1 MSFVGEIRRR
11 KVFQVAVVYAVVA
24 WLLIQIIDV
33 VNDPLSLPAWFD
45 TVAIVLLMLGL
56 PIAIIL
62 AWAFDITP
70 AGVVRTPDLDVDTG
84 TGVPVGAPHQPTQ
97 SPEQVSSSPPA
108 RSVAPPPGVLP
119 NSVAVLP
126 LENLSP
132 NPDDAYFA
140 AGIHEE
146 ILNCLT
152 KIKDLS
158 VIARTSVKR
167 YADTDKSIAEIAEEL
182 GVGTVME
189 GSVRYAGERVRVT
202 AQLIDAVT
210 EDHLWSEVYER
221 DLADVFAIQADIA
234 AKIAEALEAEFS
246 VAEKESLDKLP
257 TTSPEAYALYLRA
270 MAILQEH
277 GLEVGGSP
285 ELRSSSQS
293 YLDRAIVADPDFT
306 LAYVQ
311 RARIAVFSLN
321 LDPGTRENYA
331 SRRKKVEDLAL
342 RDLEKALALDPTIG
356 AAHGVLARIHQYNWR
371 GSEALEAY
379 GRAVQLSPNDPDVLI
394 DYAVFC
400 AFSGRTEEA
409 IRLGQRALTLDP
421 NSGPRLNLLALIYLA
436 AGDPDAGIESLRRA
450 TELSP
455 AFSIGRGSLATW
467 EAVRGNHA
475 EALNE
480 ARIAEQLFRGNT
492 NPTHLGELVNSYGRV
507 GHREDAERLF
517 HQLEEIAET
526 RRIPAAAW
534 VLAYLGLGD
543 DEQALHW
550 LTRAAD
556 TPEPY
561 EGYFAL
567 MLIKNGSHFDP
578 VLDEPR
584 FQAVRDRLGYKD

>member
-1 MSFVGEIRRR
+1 MSFLGEIKRR
-11 KVFQVAVVYAVVA
+11 KVFQVAVAYAVVA
-24 WLLIQIIDV
+24 WILIE
-33 VNDPLSLPAWFD
+33 
-45 TVAIVLLMLGL
+45 VASVLLPTFEAPEWVMRAFSFAV
-56 PIAIIL
+56 IAGFPLAVIL
-62 AWAFDITP
+62 SWAFDITP
-70 AGVVRTPDLDVDTG
+70 AGVVRTPAAALTGGSEDGDLRQADHG
-84 TGVPVGAPHQPTQ
+84 PAEPAAAPAAAIDDA
-97 SPEQVSSSPPA
+97 SPE
-108 RSVAPPPGVLP
+108 VLP

-246 VAEKESLDKLP
+246 VAEKESIEKLP
-257 TTSPEAYALYLRA
+257 TNSPEAYALYLRA
-270 MAILQEH
+270 NAILQEH

-293 YLDRAIVADPDFT
+293 YLDRAIAADPDFA

-311 RARIAVFSLN
+311 RARLAIFSLN
-321 LDPGTRENYA
+321 LDPGTRNDYV
-331 SRRKKVEDLAL
+331 SRRKEVEGLAL
-342 RDLEKALALDPTIG
+342 RDLERALALDPSIG
-356 AAHGVLARIHQYNWR
+356 AAYGVLARIHQYNWR
-371 GSEALEAY
+371 GSEAREVS
-379 GRAVQLSPNDPDVLI
+379 GQAVQLSPNDPDVLI

-400 AFSGRTEEA
+400 AFSDRTEEA
-409 IRLGQRALTLDP
+409 IRLGQRAIALDP
-421 NSGPRLNLLALIYLA
+421 NNGPRHNFLGLVYSTT
-436 AGDPDAGIESLRRA
+436 GDRVAGIEAMRRA

-455 AFSIGRGSLATW
+455 TFSIGRASLGVL
-467 EAVRGNHA
+467 EAGRGNYA

-480 ARIAEQLFRGNT
+480 ARIAEQLLRDNT
-492 NPTHLGELVNSYGRV
+492 NPTHVGELIYIYGRI
-507 GHREDAERLF
+507 GRREDAERIF
-517 HQLEEIAET
+517 HQLDEIAET

-534 VLAYLGLGD
+534 ILAYLGLGD

-561 EGYFAL
+561 EGYFGV
-567 MLIKNGSHFDP
+567 MLLKFNTYLDP

-584 FQAVRDRLGYKD
+584 FQVVRDRLGYKD

>member
-1 MSFVGEIRRR
+1 MSFLGEIKRR
-11 KVFQVAVVYAVVA
+11 KVFHVSVAYAFVG
-24 WLLIQIIDV
+24 WLLIE
-33 VNDPLSLPAWFD
+33 
-45 TVAIVLLMLGL
+45 VASVLLPTFEAPEWVMQVFSFAV
-56 PIAIIL
+56 IAGFPLAVIL
-62 AWAFDITP
+62 AWAYDITP
-70 AGVVRTPDLDVDTG
+70 AGVVRTPARALSGRAEDDDLRHADQTPAEPP
-84 TGVPVGAPHQPTQ
+84 TAPAAAIDDA
-97 SPEQVSSSPPA
+97 SPE
-108 RSVAPPPGVLP
+108 VLP

-158 VIARTSVKR
+158 VIARTSVKQ
-167 YADTDKSIAEIAEEL
+167 YADTTKTISVIAKEL
-182 GVGTVME
+182 GVGTIME
-189 GSVRYAGERVRVT
+189 GSVRYAGDRVRVT
-202 AQLIDAVT
+202 VQLIDAVT

-246 VAEKESLDKLP
+246 VAEKESIEKLP
-257 TTSPEAYALYLRA
+257 TNSPEAYALYLRA
-270 MAILQEH
+270 MAIHQEH
-277 GLEVGGSP
+277 GFEVGGSP

-293 YLDRAIVADPDFT
+293 YLDRAIAADPDFT

-311 RARIAVFSLN
+311 RARIAVYSLN

-331 SRRKKVEDLAL
+331 SRRKEVEGLAL
-342 RDLEKALALDPTIG
+342 RDLEKALSLDPTIG
-356 AAHGVLARIHQYNWR
+356 AAHAVLARIHQYNWR
-371 GSEALEAY
+371 GSEARESY
-379 GRAVQLSPNDPDVLI
+379 GRALELSPNDPDVLI

-400 AFSGRTEEA
+400 AFSGRTEES
-409 IRLGQRALTLDP
+409 IRLGQRAIALDP
-421 NSGPRLNLLALIYLA
+421 NNGPRQNLLALIYLA
-436 AGDPDAGIESLRRA
+436 SGDSDAGIESLRRA
-450 TELSP
+450 TELAP
-455 AFSIGRGSLATW
+455 AFSIGRGSLASW
-467 EAVRGNHA
+467 EASRGNHA

-507 GHREDAERLF
+507 GHRDDAERLF
-517 HQLEEIAET
+517 HQLEELAET

-534 VLAYLGLGD
+534 ILAYLGVGD
-543 DEQALHW
+543 AEQALSW

-567 MLIKNGSHFDP
+567 MILKYSSQFDP

-584 FQAVRDRLGYKD
+584 FQAVRDKLGYKD